1 MVPANSPWGD
11 VCRDG
16 SCVLPHT
23 ERSRPSNCQNL
34 SVYRGAHTC
43 WWSMNQIDFISST
56 WLPLTNLIHKEA
68 LRVYLLFHCAAYIW
82 TVFIMKM
89 THNRTWT
96 LLLHICASVFLISLI
111 HHSTDKSP
119 LVTYKQN
126 TAITLLPQK
135 KFFFKAF
142 KVSLHK
148 CAKLLMWSVI
158 SSNHKYSVYTK

>member
-1 MVPANSPWGD
+1 MLPEACEVWNVALVLLLLFLFPWTLHGPSQFTLRGCT

-34 SVYRGAHTC
+34 SVYRAAHTC
-43 WWSMNQIDFISST
+43 WWSMNQRDFISST

-68 LRVYLLFHCAAYIW
+68 LRVYLLFHCAAW

-126 TAITLLPQK
+126 TAITLLPK
-135 KFFFKAF
+135 KNFFFKR
-142 KVSLHK
+142 SR
-148 CAKLLMWSVI
+148 
-158 SSNHKYSVYTK
+158 